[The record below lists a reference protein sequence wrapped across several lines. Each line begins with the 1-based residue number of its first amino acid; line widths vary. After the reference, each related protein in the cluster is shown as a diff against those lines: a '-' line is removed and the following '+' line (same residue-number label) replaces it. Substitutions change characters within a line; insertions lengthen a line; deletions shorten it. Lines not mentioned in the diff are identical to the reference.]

1 MIFLEGWIQNLGGL
15 SPEVRKVFGELVLLM
30 KWNWFLTLEW
40 NFAVKRCC
48 YLGGGDR
55 PLSDYLQFQKDLKF
69 LLARLNV
76 LHGFHILTTLSSNAL
91 FLHRFSEPSRAG
103 RSGDG

>member
-1 MIFLEGWIQNLGGL
+1 MIFLEGWIQNRGGL

-40 NFAVKRCC
+40 NFAVRCC
-48 YLGGGDR
+48 YHGGDR
-55 PLSDYLQFQKDLKF
+55 PLRGYLQFQEDLKF

-103 RSGDG
+103 RSGNG